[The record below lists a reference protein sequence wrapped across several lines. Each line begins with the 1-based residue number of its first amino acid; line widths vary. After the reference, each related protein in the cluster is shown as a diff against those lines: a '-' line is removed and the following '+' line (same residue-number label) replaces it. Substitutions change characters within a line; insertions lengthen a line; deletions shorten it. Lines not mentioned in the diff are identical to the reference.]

1 MRNYFTKFKY
11 QSITYLDFKEFF
23 IEKMN
28 ELLPSEA
35 EKILSKIDWIEWIEA
50 PGFPPVDIDFSNKY
64 DEEVK
69 KMVSLFYENKLPSD
83 FVDIFKS
90 WDESLKESF
99 VTYLDSENKELDDEQ
114 YNYIT
119 NVLNL
124 RKDYNSIIAV
134 YYYTIVLA
142 NAKIFEEKIKQDLI
156 EFLGITGRINYLKI
170 LYPAFY
176 KRDKEAALQ
185 TFEKYRN
192 FYHPM
197 VVKYIELEF
206 KKLN

>member
-1 MRNYFTKFKY
+1 
-11 QSITYLDFKEFF
+11 
-23 IEKMN
+23 
-28 ELLPSEA
+28 
-35 EKILSKIDWIEWIEA
+35 
-50 PGFPPVDIDFSNKY
+50 
-64 DEEVK
+64 
-69 KMVSLFYENKLPSD
+69 MVSLFYENNLPSD

-124 RKDYNSIIAV
+124 RKDYNIIIAV